1 MSGITRLVQE
11 IHRRSVWNVLGIY
24 FILSAATA
32 AAQTPRIGT
41 IDYYGL
47 RTVSED
53 AVRSVLS
60 VEVGDPKPS
69 ESERS
74 AIESRLMQIPGVV
87 AARLQTICC
96 GEGVRLRLY
105 VGIAEDS
112 TTLLEFHPPPQSE
125 VTLPEEIVASHADF
139 SRALEKAVRA
149 GNTGDDFSQ
158 GHSLMSDPAGRAVQE
173 RFLIYA
179 EEHLEILRE
188 VLRSSSDPQ
197 QRAIAAQVIGYAP
210 EKYAVVDDLV
220 YAVQDPDDD
229 VRNNAARALGA
240 IAALA
245 QREPGLGIRIPATP
259 FVEMLNSLSWSDRNK
274 ATMVLVALTEGGT
287 ADVLQRLRE
296 RALDA
301 LVEMARWKSEG
312 HAFSA
317 YVLLSRVAGL
327 SDQEM
332 FEAWSTG
339 ERERFIEKAVESIR
353 TDSASA
359 ELIPGGSSKAG
370 GRSALGSHPHR
381 GADLG
386 GRGCHRLVALLFL
399 PQQNVITGGGLLLQ
413 LPRAARATGQAAPY
427 VRTAAL
433 VRALH

>member
-1 MSGITRLVQE
+1 M
-11 IHRRSVWNVLGIY
+11 
-24 FILSAATA
+24 
-32 AAQTPRIGT
+32 
-41 IDYYGL
+41 
-47 RTVSED
+47 TVH
-53 AVRSVLS
+53 
-60 VEVGDPKPS
+60 
-69 ESERS
+69 
-74 AIESRLMQIPGVV
+74 
-87 AARLQTICC
+87 T
-96 GEGVRLRLY
+96 
-105 VGIAEDS
+105 
-112 TTLLEFHPPPQSE
+112 
-125 VTLPEEIVASHADF
+125 
-139 SRALEKAVRA
+139 
-149 GNTGDDFSQ
+149 
-158 GHSLMSDPAGRAVQE
+158 
-173 RFLIYA
+173 
-179 EEHLEILRE
+179 
-188 VLRSSSDPQ
+188 
-197 QRAIAAQVIGYAP
+197 
-210 EKYAVVDDLV
+210 
-220 YAVQDPDDD
+220 
-229 VRNNAARALGA
+229 ALGA

-259 FVEMLNSLSWSDRNK
+259 FVNMLNSLIWSDRNK

-312 HAFSA
+312 HAFSP
-317 YVLLSRVAGL
+317 YILLGRVAGL

-332 FEAWSTG
+332 FEAWFRD

-370 GRSALGSHPHR
+370 GRSALGRHPHR

-386 GRGCHRLVALLFL
+386 ERGCHRLVALLFL